1 MDENTYFNLHKLK
14 FSILLNLFKKKYI
27 YIYIYICQNGHLP
40 LSPKRYAKCR
50 FQCKTRFD
58 EKRVIW
64 KNSHGTQV
72 P

>member
-1 MDENTYFNLHKLK
+1 MG
-14 FSILLNLFKKKYI
+14 
-27 YIYIYICQNGHLP
+27 ICP
-40 LSPKRYAKCR
+40 FRPKDIAKCP

-72 P
+72 L